1 MRLAAVLTHTQ
12 SSKSFLFSPSVNQQ
26 CEVEPRIIKFLIHYL
41 FRVYFNTQPQITDL
55 ISSVPETRKITA
67 HIYIYIYIS
76 SAIRKTKSICFQGQ
90 KRISS
95 EESLYQE

>member
-12 SSKSFLFSPSVNQQ
+12 SSKSFLFSPFVNQQ
-26 CEVEPRIIKFLIHYL
+26 CEVEPCIIKFLIHYL

-67 HIYIYIYIS
+67 HIYIYIVL
-76 SAIRKTKSICFQGQ
+76 Q
-90 KRISS
+90 
-95 EESLYQE
+95 